1 MSPKLLVINPEHCME
16 VQFEQQITM
25 GRDVFNSLSLQDPEV
40 SRSHAII
47 FEQDGEMII
56 KDLKSR
62 NGIYVR
68 GEKFV
73 ETTIQPG
80 DEIIVGATVMI
91 YEPPDTLDLNVVLSK
106 RGKYLVEKR
115 VAGDSGDDAARPVT
129 IYTMKELDQA
139 VETLLKQ
146 TQMNSFFN
154 IDIALF
160 LLRAIKDMNDS
171 ADATQLLERGLRHAT
186 EYLGGHRGVI
196 METDEEKKHLKV
208 RAILS
213 TDNSETV
220 LIGQPILRVLLE
232 AEKAIYCPDVAKD
245 RRFECDTGE
254 ANRVVHSFVAC
265 PIRSGDELFGFIY
278 LDSEDKGL
286 SYDFAALRSLYMIA
300 SHMGALL
307 RNRDLHFKKH
317 APSEAAEVASVS

>member
-47 FEQDGEMII
+47 FEQESEMII

-68 GEKFV
+68 GDKFV
-73 ETTIQPG
+73 ESTLQPG

-91 YEPPDTLDLNVVLSK
+91 YEPPDTLDLNGVLSK
-106 RGKYLVEKR
+106 RGKYLVGKR
-115 VAGDSGDDAARPVT
+115 VGVSGDDAARPVT

-146 TQMNSFFN
+146 TQKNSFFN

-171 ADATQLLERGLRHAT
+171 PDATQLLERGLRHAT

-220 LIGQPILRVLLE
+220 RIGQPILRVLLE
-232 AEKAIYCPDVAKD
+232 AEKAIYCPDVAQD
-245 RRFECDTGE
+245 RRFECDSAE
-254 ANRVVHSFVAC
+254 ASRVLHSFVAC

-286 SYDFAALRSLYMIA
+286 SYDFSALRSLYMIA

-307 RNRDLHFKKH
+307 RSRDLHFKKYT
-317 APSEAAEVASVS
+317 PSESAEVASVS